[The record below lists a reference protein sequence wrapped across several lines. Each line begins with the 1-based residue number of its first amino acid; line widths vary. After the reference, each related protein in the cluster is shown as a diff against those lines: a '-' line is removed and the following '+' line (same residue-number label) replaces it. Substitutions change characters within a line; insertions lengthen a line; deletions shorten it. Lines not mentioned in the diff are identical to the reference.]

1 MLQRVIRGIALAAV
15 GLAVLTVA
23 GSPAIG
29 GPLPDPA
36 TDTDGNLIANASFE
50 VGDAAKH
57 PVGWVISPAPS
68 SQGAAVYGTAANVHT
83 GHASLQI
90 VDDDSNV
97 TVRSEY
103 VSGHAGVSYSAKAW
117 VKGGSGTSAW
127 FYLEFW
133 DATSARIGVTS
144 TSPAF
149 STSWQ
154 QVSLSGTAPAG
165 TVHVT
170 VAIYGSVNT
179 TGTSYYDDVSLT
191 ASAATYNPAI
201 GSTRELFLDDNRIES
216 AVNVGRLVHPAT
228 KRGAPVIV
236 ADQPWESSVYIYG
249 SVVTGSPGAAY
260 KMWYTAYNNAL
271 GAYLLCYATSTD
283 GITWTKP
290 NLGKVDVNGSTAN
303 NVVNKLGGTV
313 VYNPASADGQQY
325 KLLTYNGSLTPGAY
339 EAYFSGDGITWTAST
354 HNPVLP
360 YGDVSNVAFDAAHN
374 RYIAT
379 VKQRTVDIA
388 STPGTNDRMAFVS
401 TSTDFE
407 TWSTPA
413 LAVEGDYRDDE
424 AARGAGGLEM
434 QIYGMP
440 VYPYES
446 TYIGLPWMFDVDNY
460 TEGVYAPAGD
470 GPIVPQLASSRDL
483 VRWSRPARTPVLPL
497 GEAGAWD
504 DSMIFTST
512 TMQISASTVSI
523 YYGGFNV
530 GHGGGSNQRASI
542 GLATWRR
549 DGFESLHNAGDD
561 AGTVVTRPITF
572 TGSTLH
578 LNTAVASG
586 GSVSVE
592 VLDSSGN
599 PISGFRADQ
608 AVPITGDQL
617 SATATWTSGASLSS
631 LAGQQVKL
639 KFSVD
644 GADLYSY
651 WVS

>member
-1 MLQRVIRGIALAAV
+1 MLQRVKRGIALAAA

-23 GSPAIG
+23 GSPAVG

-36 TDTDGNLIANASFE
+36 VDPDGNLVANASFE

-57 PVGWVISPAPS
+57 PVGWVISGAPS
-68 SQGAAVYGTAANVHT
+68 AQSAAVSGTAANVRT

-90 VDDDSNV
+90 VDPSDNNV
-97 TVRSEY
+97 TVRSEN
-103 VSGHAGVSYSAKAW
+103 VSGHAGVTYAAKAW

-127 FYLEFW
+127 LYLEAW
-133 DATSARIGVTS
+133 DATGTRVGVTS
-144 TSPAF
+144 AAPAF

-154 QVSLSGTAPAG
+154 QVSLSLAAPAG

-170 VAIYGSVNT
+170 VAVYGSVT
-179 TGTSYYDDVSLT
+179 TSGTSYYDDVSLT
-191 ASAATYNPAI
+191 ASAPAYNPAI
-201 GSTRELFLDDNRIES
+201 GPARELFLDDYRIES
-216 AVNVGRLVHPAT
+216 ATNVGRLVHPAT
-228 KRGAPVIV
+228 KRSTPVIV
-236 ADQPWESSVYIYG
+236 ADKPWESTVYIYG

-260 KMWYTAYNNAL
+260 KMWYTAYNTDF
-271 GAYLLCYATSTD
+271 GTYLLCYATSTD

-290 NLGKVDVNGSTAN
+290 SLGKVDFNGSTAN
-303 NVVNKLGGTV
+303 NIVNKLGGTV
-313 VYNPASADGQQY
+313 LYDPASAAGRQY
-325 KLLTYNGSLTPGAY
+325 KLLTYVSSPQGY
-339 EAYFSGDGITWTAST
+339 YAYFSGDGITWTAST

-360 YGDVSNVAFDAAHN
+360 YGDVSNVVFDAARG

-379 VKQRTVDIA
+379 TKQRTVDIA
-388 STPGTNDRMAFVS
+388 TTPGTNDRMAYVS

-407 TWSTPA
+407 TWSVPA

-446 TYIGLPWMFDVDNY
+446 TYLGLPWMFDVDNY
-460 TEGVYAPAGD
+460 TEGGYAPAGD

-483 VRWSRPARTPVLPL
+483 VQWSRPARTPVLPL

-512 TMQISASTVSI
+512 TMQIGTGTVSM

-530 GHGGGSNQRASI
+530 GHGGGAGQRASI

-561 AGTVVTRPITF
+561 PGTVVTRPITF
-572 TGSTLH
+572 TGDTLH
-578 LNTAVASG
+578 LNTMVAAG
-586 GSVSVE
+586 GSVTVA
-592 VLDSSGN
+592 VLNSSGT
-599 PISGFRADQ
+599 PVAQSA
-608 AVPITGDQL
+608 PITGDQL
-617 SATATWTSGASLSS
+617 DATVSWTSGASLSS

-639 KFSVD
+639 RFSVD

-651 WVS
+651 WVTPAS